1 MLQHGLGAERASPAK
16 QPLSAMKD
24 RKGNTVNVGDSV
36 RVISFE
42 ESILK
47 NLTPEERNHVKSMV
61 GGIFEVEEIDE
72 YGCAWVTKW
81 WDRGHGKSE
90 SHSLS
95 LKSSNMEKIANGR

>member
-1 MLQHGLGAERASPAK
+1 
-16 QPLSAMKD
+16 MKD

-47 NLTPEERNHVKSMV
+47 NLTPEEQNDVKSMM

-72 YGCAWVTKW
+72 NGCAWVTKW
-81 WDRGHGKSE
+81 WDRGNGKSQ

-95 LKSSNMEKIANGR
+95 LEPGNMEKISNGR